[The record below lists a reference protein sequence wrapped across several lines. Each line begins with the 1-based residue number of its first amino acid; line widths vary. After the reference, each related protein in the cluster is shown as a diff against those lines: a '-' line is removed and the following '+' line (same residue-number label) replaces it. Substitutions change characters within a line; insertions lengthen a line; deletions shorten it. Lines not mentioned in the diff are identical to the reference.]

1 MKTTVAPNKMDIRSV
16 SDIRKLYQDLKNARL
31 VRNWGEFADKIGYDR
46 TYVSRVVN
54 EHEPFTPELKEKI
67 KDTFLSATKNVPL
80 GEIWLSISEKEF
92 QQMILEEIRQ
102 LKATANVVK
111 LTAAKIAAKVNTSN
125 IEEEYQTLLKL
136 IDAEADR
143 LLELDKK
150 KYGVKPPG
158 S

>member
-1 MKTTVAPNKMDIRSV
+1 MSKTLRDIVKEIQFAKDWTIEQVAKS
-16 SDIRKLYQDLKNARL
+16 
-31 VRNWGEFADKIGYDR
+31 IGY
-46 TYVSRVVN
+46 SRVHLTKEMAKGDN
-54 EHEPFTPELKEKI
+54 NELKTLLIDHHREILQNVSKGNI
-67 KDTFLSATKNVPL
+67 RLTIGKD
-80 GEIWLSISEKEF
+80 EF

-111 LTAAKIAAKVNTSN
+111 LTAAKIAAKVNSSN
-125 IEEEYQTLLKL
+125 IKEEYQMLLKL